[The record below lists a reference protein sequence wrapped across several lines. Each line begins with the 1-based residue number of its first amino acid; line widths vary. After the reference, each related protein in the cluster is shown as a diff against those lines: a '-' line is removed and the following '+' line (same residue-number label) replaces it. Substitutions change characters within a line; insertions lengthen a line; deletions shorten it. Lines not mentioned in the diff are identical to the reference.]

1 MTADA
6 FDLDYA
12 LAEQSVVGSILVDA
26 DCLTA
31 ITSVISAGDFLV
43 EANKAIYLAAV
54 QLQEEGTPID
64 PVTIYERCNG
74 AVSVP
79 YLRELMDIV
88 PTAANAGLYAEQVR
102 KASIRRAI
110 KSLADTLLEQADS
123 HSDPREIIGE
133 ATIWLEQL
141 ESMDTSKELVSS
153 AEMMKEL
160 GKHRAI
166 VDSGK
171 GGLVKTGLRPL
182 DTILGGGLVASG
194 FYILA
199 ARPAM
204 GKTTFAIAV
213 AENMAEQ
220 GPVLFVTLEM
230 SNAQIAAKRV
240 ARESGLSATTLLMGK
255 PTDSERQRANEAV
268 EKLKKSQMHV
278 NRKTFAT
285 VSDIASMARKIKG
298 LRCILIDYFG
308 LIRPDTQN
316 KSRYEAYTEIS
327 WKLKTLARQLDIPIL
342 CLAQL
347 NRENMGRKGNKPALS
362 DLRDTGALEQDADG
376 VLFLHREDYYE
387 DADEKQLNPWEPVQ
401 LEIIVAKNR
410 HGGTGVCEAAFFM
423 GAGRIVPT
431 RR

>member
-1 MTADA
+1 MTPDA
-6 FDLDYA
+6 FELDYA

-26 DCLTA
+26 DCLPV
-31 ITSVISAGDFLV
+31 ITSLISAGDFLI
-43 EANKAIYLAAV
+43 EANKSIYLAALE
-54 QLQEEGTPID
+54 LQDEGEPID
-64 PVTIYERCNG
+64 PVTILGRCNG
-74 AVSVP
+74 SVSAG
-79 YLRELMDIV
+79 YLMELMQIV
-88 PTAANAGLYAEQVR
+88 PTAANAGVYAEQVR

-110 KSLADTLLEQADS
+110 KALADNMMERAEGF
-123 HSDPREIIGE
+123 SDPREIIADSVQMLE
-133 ATIWLEQL
+133 AIEG
-141 ESMDTSKELVSS
+141 MDTSKELVNS

-255 PTDSERQRANEAV
+255 PTDTERQKANEAV
-268 EKLKKSQMHV
+268 EKLKKTQMHV

-298 LRCILIDYFG
+298 LRCIVIDYFG
-308 LIRPDTQN
+308 LIRPETQV
-316 KSRYEAYTEIS
+316 KSRYEAYTDIS
-327 WKLKTLARQLDIPIL
+327 WKLKSLARQLDIPIL

-387 DADEKQLNPWEPVQ
+387 DAGDKQLDPWEPVP

-410 HGGTGVCEAAFFM
+410 HGGTGVCEAAFYM
-423 GAGRIVPT
+423 GAGRIVPV